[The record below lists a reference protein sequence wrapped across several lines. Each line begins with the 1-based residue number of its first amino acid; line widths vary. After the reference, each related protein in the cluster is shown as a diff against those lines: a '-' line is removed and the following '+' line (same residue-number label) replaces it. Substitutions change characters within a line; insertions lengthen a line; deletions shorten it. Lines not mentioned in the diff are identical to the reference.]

1 MNSAL
6 LGLSGGARLG
16 PQRLPRLVEI
26 NLTSNHVILG
36 IVGKEHPFPTYRKF
50 GVPVALCT
58 DDEGV
63 SRIDLTREYVRA
75 VETYALTYAD
85 LKELVRNSLD
95 YSFLGGGSLWDDGGA
110 YARVVAA
117 CRSDVSGADKPSLRL
132 FSRRER
138 QGEATM
144 GT

>member
-1 MNSAL
+1 L
-6 LGLSGGARLG
+6 
-16 PQRLPRLVEI
+16 
-26 NLTSNHVILG
+26 
-36 IVGKEHPFPTYRKF
+36 
-50 GVPVALCT
+50 GVPVALST

-85 LKELVRNSLD
+85 LKELVRNSLE

-117 CRSDVSGADKPSLRL
+117 CRSDVSGADKPSPPCASFSARATRRSNNGNLSAACRRL
-132 FSRRER
+132 KRAVDRLGPGSLP
-138 QGEATM
+138 GM
-144 GT
+144 S

>member
-1 MNSAL
+1 MAL
-6 LGLSGGARLG
+6 S
-16 PQRLPRLVEI
+16 
-26 NLTSNHVILG
+26 
-36 IVGKEHPFPTYRKF
+36 
-50 GVPVALCT
+50 T

-85 LKELVRNSLD
+85 LKELVRNSLE

-117 CRSDVSGADKPSLRL
+117 CRSDVPGADKPSPPCASFSARATRRSNNGNLSAACRRL
-132 FSRRER
+132 KRAVDRR
-138 QGEATM
+138 GPGSLPGM
-144 GT
+144 S

>member
-1 MNSAL
+1 M
-6 LGLSGGARLG
+6 
-16 PQRLPRLVEI
+16 
-26 NLTSNHVILG
+26 ILG

-50 GVPVALCT
+50 GVPVALST

-117 CRSDVSGADKPSLRL
+117 CRSDVSGADKPSPPCASFLGESDKAKQQWELERRL
-132 FSRRER
+132 QAF
-138 QGEATM
+138 EA
-144 GT
+144 GR